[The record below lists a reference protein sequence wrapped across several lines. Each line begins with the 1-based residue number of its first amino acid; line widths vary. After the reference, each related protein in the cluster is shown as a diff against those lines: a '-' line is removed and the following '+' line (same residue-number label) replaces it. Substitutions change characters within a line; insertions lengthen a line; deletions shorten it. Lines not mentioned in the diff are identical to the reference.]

1 MTTVNDKVEYKACCG
16 CGACYNKCPVGAITM
31 QENEEGFLVPVIDK
45 NKCTNCGLCVK
56 VCPSLNVQYNN
67 TDKPECYAAMADDE
81 IRMKSSSGGIFTL
94 LAEDILDKGGYVCG
108 AAFDDNWDVHH
119 IIVDN
124 KNDLEKLRGSKYVQS
139 DTEDCYKKIKKL
151 LDEDKYVL
159 FSGCPCQV
167 AGLYSFLGKN
177 YEKLYTMDLIC
188 HGSPSRKVWRR
199 YLQENFDV
207 DDIKEVNFRDKS
219 IFGWSTTMNIYF
231 KNNKAYHSPHNVD
244 PFYRGFVPCMI
255 LNKHCGICK
264 YTKLPRQG
272 DISLGD
278 WWGIDKFKKGLNDG
292 KGTSQV
298 LINSAKGKMLYK
310 KISSLLKINDDIGL
324 DTTLKSI
331 NKTIYQPFR
340 PNPHRLRFFKDLEKF
355 PISKNIIDSIENKYD
370 VCLFT
375 TFFAVN
381 YGAILVSFAVNKLI
395 EQLGYSVLML
405 QKPAF
410 VWEKFPIE
418 NTIAMDF
425 AQKHYNIS
433 RIYKDNNDLISL
445 NNHCKNFVIG
455 SDQVFNPGLNFKIPY
470 LDFVFNSKNK
480 IAFASSFGHDKYN
493 VEPKQIIETKY
504 RLHRFNNIALREKG
518 EKICNLLDLQ
528 QAVEV
533 IDPTLILAVEKYK
546 LLTKKCSL
554 KETEKPYLLTYALDI
569 NPDKTNAIIYI
580 AKKLKLNIIYIQPCW
595 WKERKNTSL
604 KVYKESYTPEEF
616 LYLYEHAS
624 FVVTDSYHGSCF
636 AVKFNKPFISI
647 INTKRGPLRYKLFDK
662 LKMKHRF
669 VESPEEIYNND
680 ELLKPVDFTE
690 TNQIVEQESKFA
702 INWLKNAL
710 ENNNSKEKFSDFEN
724 YMDLKI
730 KELSCQISSLPKSL
744 PQAEK
749 SNNEFKEKYLLLG
762 NKYYILKKYYR
773 YKWLAKLL
781 VGKKRQHYIEKAK
794 IFHNK
799 VRQIRKLEKEAEL
812 C

>member
-124 KNDLEKLRGSKYVQS
+124 KNDLEKLRGPKYVQS

-231 KNNKAYHSPHNVD
+231 KNNKQSYHNIHTKD
-244 PFYRGFVPCMI
+244 PFFRGFVPCMI
-255 LNKHCGICK
+255 SNEHCGICK

-331 NKTIYQPFR
+331 NKTIYQPFPVHINR
-340 PNPHRLRFFKDLEKF
+340 KRFFKDINKF
-355 PISKNIIDSIENKYD
+355 PVTKHIIDCNENKYD
-370 VCLFT
+370 VCLTT
-375 TFFAVN
+375 TFFAKN
-381 YGAILVSFAVNKLI
+381 YGAMLVAYAVNKII
-395 EQLGYSVLML
+395 ENLGYSVLML
-405 QKPAF
+405 QKTDF
-410 VWEKFPIE
+410 LWRGYPIT
-418 NTIAMDF
+418 NTIPSDF

-445 NNHCKNFVIG
+445 NNHCENFVIG
-455 SDQVFNPGLNFKIPY
+455 SDQLFLPGLKISY
-470 LDFVFNSKNK
+470 AFLHYANNLKNK
-480 IAFASSFGHDKYN
+480 ISFGTSFGHDKFN
-493 VEPKQIIETKY
+493 ASENQTLETKY
-504 RLHRFNNIALREKG
+504 LLRRFNHIALREKG
-518 EKICNLLDLQ
+518 ENICDILDLD
-528 QAVEV
+528 AAEEI
-533 IDPTLILAVEKYK
+533 IDPTL
-546 LLTKKCSL
+546 LLPVDDYNNLCKSADFN
-554 KETEKPYLLTYALDI
+554 TEGNYLLTYTLDI
-569 NPDKTNAIIYI
+569 NNEKEQAIKYIAEKLNLKILNIANPEEKHRQKSNLDYLDNVTPELFYIYI
-580 AKKLKLNIIYIQPCW
+580 
-595 WKERKNTSL
+595 
-604 KVYKESYTPEEF
+604 
-616 LYLYEHAS
+616 
-624 FVVTDSYHGSCF
+624 
-636 AVKFNKPFISI
+636 
-647 INTKRGPLRYKLFDK
+647 
-662 LKMKHRF
+662 KMLH
-669 VESPEEIYNND
+669 
-680 ELLKPVDFTE
+680 
-690 TNQIVEQESKFA
+690 
-702 INWLKNAL
+702 
-710 ENNNSKEKFSDFEN
+710 
-724 YMDLKI
+724 
-730 KELSCQISSLPKSL
+730 LSSRILITVL
-744 PQAEK
+744 V
-749 SNNEFKEKYLLLG
+749 LLL
-762 NKYYILKKYYR
+762 NLTN
-773 YKWLAKLL
+773 LL
-781 VGKKRQHYIEKAK
+781 S
-794 IFHNK
+794 
-799 VRQIRKLEKEAEL
+799 LS
-812 C
+812 

>member
-177 YEKLYTMDLIC
+177 YEKLYTVDILC
-188 HGSPSRKVWRR
+188 HGSPSRGVWKK
-199 YLQENFDV
+199 YLNENFNKNE
-207 DDIKEVNFRDKS
+207 IKKINFRDKNK
-219 IFGWSTTMNIYF
+219 IGWSCSHCTIST
-231 KNNKAYHSPHNVD
+231 KNGDDIVTDDFTKLFHASINLRESCYD
-244 PFYRGFVPCMI
+244 
-255 LNKHCGICK
+255 CK
-264 YTKLPRQG
+264 YSKKPRPA
-272 DISLGD
+272 DITLGD
-278 WWGIDKFKKGLNDG
+278 FWGISDHIKGLNDG
-292 KGTSQV
+292 KGLSFV
-298 LINSAKGKMLYK
+298 LTNNEKGKFLFDNNLKKVKKWAINLQENYNNGHQKFGLKMHPKRQKFFRLVKKYK
-310 KISSLLKINDDIGL
+310 YSQIC
-324 DTTLKSI
+324 
-331 NKTIYQPFR
+331 
-340 PNPHRLRFFKDLEKF
+340 
-355 PISKNIIDSIENKYD
+355 NIILFNKYD

-375 TFFAVN
+375 TFFALN